1 MPSTKPTLGETK
13 LADSGSNPDGRGVP
27 AGAVTGGTVVVEEV
41 VVVDVIEVVVVV
53 VVEVGEALFV
63 DEVRL
68 YVAAAIIITRAIT
81 PDVITIFCCLVM
93 AFLRK
98 LPYVHSIAGQSI
110 CQEQISRLRQIS
122 LLA

>member
-13 LADSGSNPDGRGVP
+13 LADSGSNPDGSGVP
-27 AGAVTGGTVVVEEV
+27 AGAVTGGIVVVGEV
-41 VVVDVIEVVVVV
+41 VVVDVVDVVV

-93 AFLRK
+93 AFLHK
-98 LPYVHSIAGQSI
+98 LPYVHSIAGQSMR
-110 CQEQISRLRQIS
+110 QEQFSRLRQIS